1 MQPWHVT
8 DKLLGDVDLAT
19 TFDMLA
25 HCHFGLCMFV
35 PLFLLFSSF
44 RHHVTSNIS
53 LLVSHKSSLHLV
65 DSY

>member
-35 PLFLLFSSF
+35 PLFSLFSSF
-44 RHHVTSNIS
+44 RHHVT
-53 LLVSHKSSLHLV
+53 
-65 DSY
+65 

>member
-8 DKLLGDVDLAT
+8 DKLLGDVDLST

-35 PLFLLFSSF
+35 PLFSLLSSF
-44 RHHVTSNIS
+44 QHHVTQSNIS
-53 LLVSHKSSLHLV
+53 LVSHKSTSHLV